1 MIPRAEWTGVV
12 AAFAAFGGIWA
23 GHVGVRAIEFRSLR
37 LAPAMAV
44 LAAAGLA
51 LEVLASLSGSGLL
64 AVAEGI
70 VGMTL
75 LFDALELRRQF
86 RRVREGR
93 ARANPRNPRHVP
105 YIATGIASIVDPLDV
120 EPPHG
125 KERR

>member
-1 MIPRAEWTGVV
+1 MIARAEWTGIV
-12 AAFAAFGGIWA
+12 AAFAVFGGVWA

-51 LEVLASLSGSGLL
+51 LEVLASLSGAGLL

-93 ARANPRNPRHVP
+93 ARANPRNPRHRP
-105 YIATGIASIVDPLDV
+105 YIESGVALVADPLD
-120 EPPHG
+120 PDRPHG
-125 KERR
+125 AERR